1 MSARSDTLSLW
12 KEQLWSTYVRLESKA
27 ETDGFY
33 GAVQEF
39 LPHSHSLS
47 LVDSTAQLTERTRRH
62 IRADQ
67 QEVVLVAFQLSGCGL
82 VVQDERQARTAPG
95 EFVLYESMR
104 PYSLG
109 FDGPFKQLVLRVDRE
124 RMISTMPCIGNM
136 TARTFDARQGAGAV
150 ALDFLQSLAARGSQI
165 DEGSLSPMERT
176 AFDLIATG
184 VLSSTGDLSPR
195 RVLFERLRDRLIEK
209 VRDPS
214 FNQTDMAVLAGMSS
228 RSLRRLCAENG
239 ISPGGLILR
248 TRLQG
253 ATDSFALDINKR
265 RSVTEIALSWGF
277 NDISYFNR
285 AFRATY
291 GMTPRQMRHS
301 HQ

>member
-1 MSARSDTLSLW
+1 MSAKSEALSLW
-12 KEQLWSTYVRLESKA
+12 KEQLWSTYVRLESKSEA
-27 ETDGFY
+27 DGFY
-33 GAVQEF
+33 GAVREF

-47 LVDSTAQLTERTRRH
+47 LVDSTTQLTERTRHH

-67 QEVVLVAFQLSGCGL
+67 QEVVLVAFQLSGYGR
-82 VVQDERQARTAPG
+82 VTQDEREAWTAPG
-95 EFVLYESMR
+95 DFVLYESVR

-109 FDGPFKQLVLRVDRE
+109 FDGPFKQLVLRIDRD
-124 RMISTMPCIGNM
+124 RMISTMPCVSSL

-150 ALDFLQSLAARGSQI
+150 ALDFLQSLAARGKQI
-165 DEGSLSPMERT
+165 DEGSVAPMERT
-176 AFDLIATG
+176 AFDLIAIG
-184 VLSSTGDLSPR
+184 VLSATGDLSPR
-195 RVLFERLRDRLIEK
+195 RVLFERLRERLIDR
-209 VRDPS
+209 VRDPLFS
-214 FNQTDMAVLAGMSS
+214 QTDMAALAGMSP

-239 ISPGGLILR
+239 ISPGGLILK

-253 ATDSFALDINKR
+253 IRDSFSLNINKR

-285 AFRATY
+285 AFRTTY
-291 GMTPRQMRHS
+291 GMTPRQMRHP